1 MAATPP
7 PPNDTPPDPKTE
19 LLADLDERIARALRP
34 DNPPQPGGPPAH
46 VDPRQLDLLLQLNQ
60 IGAAWREKT
69 GRQQPAGPARVDR
82 FEIIRAVGQG
92 GFATVYEALDPLLG
106 RHVALKIAH
115 PEALVSSSMRRRF
128 VREAE
133 LAARLTHP
141 NLVTIHDVGE
151 SDGVVFIAEEF
162 CTGGT
167 LAEWLGRHPG
177 PIDPRIA
184 AGIVKDLAEGLDV
197 AHERGIIHRD
207 IKPDNILLT
216 GAVGG
221 RRGIV
226 PPESDGEAADGW
238 EVKLGDFGLG
248 KLEDDST
255 PDPLSQL
262 SRDSGRLG
270 TLAWMAP
277 EQVDR
282 RVGALGPA
290 TDVHALGLLLDRLL
304 TGHCRWVGKT
314 DSETMRLILLREPE
328 AVERATGG
336 VPRDLVAVC
345 RRCLGHQPGERYSR
359 AGELAGDLSRFLLG
373 LPTRARPLSVWE
385 RSCRFA
391 ARRPGTI
398 LATVAVLASSLL
410 GAAALWGWRIES
422 VAATRRQ
429 ESLQRMEAALHLQR
443 SMADL
448 ADGHFT
454 GAREQLAIGERLAP
468 TLATSYAGR
477 WCRRRLHGEERILF
491 GAAAA
496 AEPAGA
502 TRRDLHCVASSP
514 DGRRFAAGAAD
525 GRLIIVA
532 ADGATPPLVV
542 PHAHEEVN
550 DVAFSPDGKLLATV
564 GEEGHVRL
572 WSATDG
578 TALGEV
584 AAGSAPLFTVAWSPD
599 GTRIA
604 WGGAERVLS
613 ITDRFGGTTG
623 GAPRDGDGSE
633 TTPVID
639 RFPLPALVTADRAD
653 PDIES
658 AVFVD
663 GRSIAVAGGRKV
675 LLVDAADG
683 RVIREFVGHVGIVG
697 EIDVSPD
704 GTRLLSAG
712 TDQVPRIWD
721 VATGNHVVT
730 LPYHGARVQG
740 CAFIADGRRVVT
752 GCGDSAVQIFEATTG
767 ALVRRIPGHV
777 GRLWD
782 VAAGPDGTVVG
793 VGTDGTLR
801 QFAVE
806 PAGPLTGSREWPI
819 AVSSID
825 SVLPLAAD
833 RFGGGPR
840 GGTPAEPPAATE
852 PAPDQSAAS
861 AARRAAAPLI
871 VVQWVGPSVMVDA
884 ADGTEI
890 GRITATDAD
899 GAVAATIDHGRG
911 RIALH
916 DRRGVTVVPQH
927 TTGVLPP
934 GDVWRMPGEFTYES
948 GWTPAGQ
955 LLMGES
961 AQGTIRGWDPG
972 LQESAVIDTLGEI
985 CDALAVAPD
994 GSAVAAGG
1002 KGMLHII
1009 PISRVGVPRP
1019 RAAPRVLP
1027 LDPGFGALHTIAW
1040 APDGR
1045 RLAIGSAQG
1054 HLRIIDAAT
1063 GRTLLLLP
1071 GHASFIEALH
1081 WSADGTVLLSADMQ
1095 SVRVTD
1101 TASAVTIDEIRP
1113 GWKIKALAL
1122 AGPPERPDQWLFIG
1136 GDTPSGP
1143 PGPDGR
1149 PLTGRL
1155 LAIDAGP

>member
-34 DNPPQPGGPPAH
+34 DNPPQPGGSPAH

-69 GRQQPAGPARVDR
+69 GRQQPTGPARVDR

-226 PPESDGEAADGW
+226 PPESDREAADGW

-262 SRDSGRLG
+262 SRDGGRLG

-282 RVGALGPA
+282 RVGAISPA
-290 TDVHALGLLLDRLL
+290 TD
-304 TGHCRWVGKT
+304 
-314 DSETMRLILLREPE
+314 
-328 AVERATGG
+328 
-336 VPRDLVAVC
+336 
-345 RRCLGHQPGERYSR
+345 
-359 AGELAGDLSRFLLG
+359 
-373 LPTRARPLSVWE
+373 
-385 RSCRFA
+385 
-391 ARRPGTI
+391 
-398 LATVAVLASSLL
+398 
-410 GAAALWGWRIES
+410 
-422 VAATRRQ
+422 
-429 ESLQRMEAALHLQR
+429 
-443 SMADL
+443 
-448 ADGHFT
+448 
-454 GAREQLAIGERLAP
+454 
-468 TLATSYAGR
+468 
-477 WCRRRLHGEERILF
+477 
-491 GAAAA
+491 
-496 AEPAGA
+496 
-502 TRRDLHCVASSP
+502 
-514 DGRRFAAGAAD
+514 
-525 GRLIIVA
+525 
-532 ADGATPPLVV
+532 
-542 PHAHEEVN
+542 VN

-578 TALGEV
+578 TARGEV

-613 ITDRFGGTTG
+613 ITDRFGGATG

-683 RVIREFVGHVGIVG
+683 RVIREFVGHLGIVG

-730 LPYHGARVQG
+730 LPQHGARVQG

-782 VAAGPDGTVVG
+782 VAAARDGTVVG
-793 VGTDGTLR
+793 VGTDGTVR

-825 SVLPLAAD
+825 SVLPIAAD
-833 RFGGGPR
+833 RFGGWPR

-852 PAPDQSAAS
+852 PALDQSAAS

-972 LQESAVIDTLGEI
+972 LRESAVIDTLGEI

-1002 KGMLHII
+1002 KGMLHVI
-1009 PISRVGVPRP
+1009 PISRVGIPRP

-1063 GRTLLLLP
+1063 GHTLLLLP
-1071 GHASFIEALH
+1071 GHAGFIEALH
-1081 WSADGTVLLSADMQ
+1081 WSADGAVLLSADMQ

-1101 TASAVTIDEIRP
+1101 AASAVTIDEIRP

-1122 AGPPERPDQWLFIG
+1122 AGPPERPDQWLYIG
-1136 GDTPSGP
+1136 GDAPSGP